1 LSTIGIFNNNNDVA
15 EKLGWKQTEEAMRLD
30 GIKAAMCVG
39 LSAVGLM
46 LAQPASAQYPQKT
59 VKLVTHSSP
68 GGGTDVF
75 LRELIK
81 HLAPIMGTTF
91 VVENVRG
98 GGGAKAIATLASS
111 PADGSIFYGTTP
123 SYINTSLLSKPEKTY
138 EDLDPVVNLF
148 QDPQIV
154 FVRAD
159 SPYKTLKDVVE
170 DAKKRPN
177 QVRVAVSTPGSLD
190 RQIMEQFKAET
201 GTEVAIIT
209 HDGGGDVML
218 SVLNGTGNVGIGEIA
233 ELRGQ
238 IDAKKIR
245 LITTYTEERLP
256 QFTDVPTAKEQGMN
270 LVVRKFRGIAGP
282 KGLPKEIVTAWEQ
295 ATQKVLQDPKFKA
308 WYEKDALVPNYMGQ
322 EAYKKFLADFAEG
335 QKAFFTKYGITTE

>member
-1 LSTIGIFNNNNDVA
+1 MISKIKTALCIGLA
-15 EKLGWKQTEEAMRLD
+15 TA
-30 GIKAAMCVG
+30 G
-39 LSAVGLM
+39 L
-46 LAQPASAQYPQKT
+46 LAQPVLAADYPHKT

-81 HLAPIMGTTF
+81 YLSPIMGVTF

-98 GGGAKAIATLASS
+98 GAGAKAIAYLAES
-111 PADGSIFYGTTP
+111 PADGSVFYGTTP

-138 EDLDPVVNLF
+138 QDLDQVVNLF

-159 SPYKTLKDVVE
+159 SPYKSLKDVVE

-177 QVRVAVSTPGSLD
+177 QVRVGVSTPGSLD
-190 RQIMEQFKAET
+190 RQVMEQLKAET
-201 GTEVAIIT
+201 GTEMTIIT

-218 SVLNGTGNVGIGEIA
+218 SVLNGTSMVGIGEIG

-245 LITTYTEERLP
+245 LITTYTDQRLK
-256 QFTDVPTAKEQGMN
+256 QFPDVPTAKEQGIN
-270 LVVRKFRGIAGP
+270 LVVRKFRGLAGP
-282 KGLPKEIVTAWEQ
+282 KGLPRDVVAAWES
-295 ATQKVLQDPKFKA
+295 AAQKVLEDPKFKEV
-308 WYEKDALVPNYMGQ
+308 YERDALVPDYMNQ
-322 EAYKKFLADFAEG
+322 EEYKKFTAEFAEG

>member
-1 LSTIGIFNNNNDVA
+1 VRLAQIKTAFCIGF
-15 EKLGWKQTEEAMRLD
+15 
-30 GIKAAMCVG
+30 AAVS
-39 LSAVGLM
+39 L
-46 LAQPASAQYPQKT
+46 LAQPALAAEYPHKT

-81 HLAPIMGTTF
+81 HLSPIMGVNF
-91 VVENVRG
+91 AVENVRG
-98 GGGAKAIATLASS
+98 GAGAKAIAHLAGS
-111 PADGSIFYGTTP
+111 PADGSVFYGTTP
-123 SYINTSLLSKPEKTY
+123 SYINTSLLSKPEKTF

-159 SPYKTLKDVVE
+159 SPYKTLKDVVD

-177 QVRVAVSTPGSLD
+177 QVRVGVSTPGSLD
-190 RQIMEQFKAET
+190 RQVMEQLKAET
-201 GTEVAIIT
+201 GTEMTIIT

-218 SVLNGTGNVGIGEIA
+218 SVLNGTSNVGIGEIA

-245 LITTYTEERLP
+245 LITTYTEQRLA
-256 QFTDVPTAKEQGMN
+256 QFPDVPTAKEQGMN

-282 KGLPKEIVTAWEQ
+282 KGLPKDIIAAWET

-308 WYEKDALVPNYMGQ
+308 WYEKDALVPNYIGH
-322 EAYKKFLADFAEG
+322 EDYKKFTAEFAEG

>member
-1 LSTIGIFNNNNDVA
+1 
-15 EKLGWKQTEEAMRLD
+15 MRLAQ
-30 GIKAAMCVG
+30 IKTAFCVG
-39 LSAVGLM
+39 FAAVSL
-46 LAQPASAQYPQKT
+46 LAQPALAAEYPHKT

-81 HLAPIMGTTF
+81 HLSPIMGVTF

-98 GGGAKAIATLASS
+98 GAGAKAMASVTGS
-111 PADGSIFYGTTP
+111 PADGSVFYGTTP
-123 SYINTSLLSKPEKTY
+123 SYINTSILSKPEKTY
-138 EDLDPVVNLF
+138 EDMDPVVNMF

-159 SPYKTLKDVVE
+159 SPYKSLKDVVD

-177 QVRVAVSTPGSLD
+177 QVRVGVSTPGSLD
-190 RQIMEQFKAET
+190 RQIMEQLKAET
-201 GTEVAIIT
+201 STEMTIIT

-218 SVLNGTGNVGIGEIA
+218 SVLNGTSNVGIGEIA

-245 LITTYTEERLP
+245 LITTYTEQRLP
-256 QFTDVPTAKEQGMN
+256 QFADVPTAKEQGMN

-282 KGLPKEIVTAWEQ
+282 KGLPRDVIAAWQ
-295 ATQKVLQDPKFKA
+295 DAAQKVLQEPKFKA
-308 WYEKDALVPNYMGQ
+308 VYEKDALIPAYMDH
-322 EAYKKFLADFAEG
+322 ETYKKFLADFAQG
-335 QKAFFTKYGITTE
+335 QKAFFTKYNITTE

>member
-1 LSTIGIFNNNNDVA
+1 VRLAQIKTAFCIGF
-15 EKLGWKQTEEAMRLD
+15 
-30 GIKAAMCVG
+30 AAVS
-39 LSAVGLM
+39 L
-46 LAQPASAQYPQKT
+46 LAQPALAAEYPHKT

-81 HLAPIMGTTF
+81 HLSPIMGVNF

-98 GGGAKAIATLASS
+98 GAGAKAIAPLAGS
-111 PADGSIFYGTTP
+111 PADGSVFYGTTP
-123 SYINTSLLSKPEKTY
+123 SYINTSLLSKPEKTF

-159 SPYKTLKDVVE
+159 SPYKTLKEVID

-177 QVRVAVSTPGSLD
+177 QVRVGVSTPGSLD
-190 RQIMEQFKAET
+190 RQVMEQLKAET
-201 GTEVAIIT
+201 GTEMTIIT
-209 HDGGGDVML
+209 HDGGGDAML
-218 SVLNGTGNVGIGEIA
+218 SVLNGTSNVGIGEVA

-245 LITTYTEERLP
+245 LITTYTEQRLS
-256 QFTDVPTAKEQGMN
+256 QFPDVPTAKEQGIN

-282 KGLPKEIVTAWEQ
+282 KGLSQDIIAAWET
-295 ATQKVLQDPKFKA
+295 ATQKVLDDPKFKI
-308 WYEKDALVPNYMGQ
+308 WYEKEALVPAYMGHD
-322 EAYKKFLADFAEG
+322 AYKKFTTEFAEG

>member
-1 LSTIGIFNNNNDVA
+1 MKSKLRKILLCAGFAAAALSMPA
-15 EKLGWKQTEEAMRLD
+15 
-30 GIKAAMCVG
+30 
-39 LSAVGLM
+39 
-46 LAQPASAQYPQKT
+46 LAQQYPHKN

-81 HLAPIMGTTF
+81 HLAPIMGVTF
-91 VVENVRG
+91 AVENVRG
-98 GGGAKAIATLASS
+98 GGGAKAMAHLANS

-123 SYINTSLLSKPEKTY
+123 SYINTSLLSKPEKTF
-138 EDLDPVVNLF
+138 EDLEPVVNLF

-159 SPYKTLKDVVE
+159 SPYKNVKDVVD

-177 QVRVAVSTPGSLD
+177 QVRIGVSTPGSLD

-201 GTEVAIIT
+201 RTEVAIIT

-218 SVLNGTGNVGIGEIA
+218 SVLNGTANVGIGEIA

-238 IDAKKIR
+238 IDAGKIR
-245 LITTYTEERLP
+245 LITVYTEQRLP
-256 QFTDVPTAKEQGMN
+256 QFPNVPTAKEQGLN

-282 KGLPKEIVTAWEQ
+282 KGLPKEIVSAWESSI
-295 ATQKVLQDPKFKA
+295 QKVLQDPEFKA
-308 WYEKDALVPNYMGQ
+308 WYEKDALQPDLMDQ
-322 EAYKKFLADFAEG
+322 AEYKKFIADFAQG
-335 QKAFFTKYGITTE
+335 QKAFFAKYNITTD

>member
-1 LSTIGIFNNNNDVA
+1 VRLAQIKTAFCIGF
-15 EKLGWKQTEEAMRLD
+15 
-30 GIKAAMCVG
+30 AAAS
-39 LSAVGLM
+39 L
-46 LAQPASAQYPQKT
+46 LAQPALAAEYPHKT

-81 HLAPIMGTTF
+81 HLSPIMGVTF

-98 GGGAKAIATLASS
+98 GAGAKAMASVAGS

-123 SYINTSLLSKPEKTY
+123 SYINTSILSKPEKTY
-138 EDLDPVVNLF
+138 EDMDPVVNMF

-159 SPYKTLKDVVE
+159 SPYKSLKDVVD

-177 QVRVAVSTPGSLD
+177 QVRVGVSTPGSLD
-190 RQIMEQFKAET
+190 RQIMEQLKAET
-201 GTEVAIIT
+201 GTEMTIIT

-218 SVLNGTGNVGIGEIA
+218 SVLNGTSNVGIGEIA

-238 IDAKKIR
+238 IDAKKLR
-245 LITTYTEERLP
+245 LITTYTEQRLP
-256 QFTDVPTAKEQGMN
+256 QFADVPTAKEQGMN

-282 KGLPKEIVTAWEQ
+282 KGLPRDVIAAWQ
-295 ATQKVLQDPKFKA
+295 DAAQKVLQEPKFKA
-308 WYEKDALVPNYMGQ
+308 VYEKDALIPAYMDH
-322 EAYKKFLADFAEG
+322 ETYKKFLADFAQG
-335 QKAFFTKYGITTE
+335 QKAFFTKYNITTE

>member
-1 LSTIGIFNNNNDVA
+1 
-15 EKLGWKQTEEAMRLD
+15 MRLTQ
-30 GIKAAMCVG
+30 IKTAFCIGFAAVSM
-39 LSAVGLM
+39 M
-46 LAQPASAQYPQKT
+46 AQPALAAEYPHKT

-81 HLAPIMGTTF
+81 HLSPIMGVTF

-98 GGGAKAIATLASS
+98 GAGAKAMASVAGS
-111 PADGSIFYGTTP
+111 PADGSVFYGTTP
-123 SYINTSLLSKPEKTY
+123 SYINTSILSKPDKTY
-138 EDLDPVVNLF
+138 EDMDPVVNMF

-177 QVRVAVSTPGSLD
+177 QVRVGVSTPGSLD
-190 RQIMEQFKAET
+190 RQIMEQLKAET
-201 GTEVAIIT
+201 ATEMTIIT

-218 SVLNGTGNVGIGEIA
+218 SVLNGTSNVGIGEIA

-245 LITTYTEERLP
+245 LITTYTEQRLP
-256 QFTDVPTAKEQGMN
+256 QFADVPTAKEQGMN

-282 KGLPKEIVTAWEQ
+282 KGLPREVIAAWQ
-295 ATQKVLQDPKFKA
+295 DAAQKVLQEPKFKA
-308 WYEKDALVPNYMGQ
+308 VYEKDALIPAYMDH
-322 EAYKKFLADFAEG
+322 ETYKKFLADFAQG
-335 QKAFFTKYGITTE
+335 QKTFFTKYNITTE

>member
-1 LSTIGIFNNNNDVA
+1 VRLSRMKTAFC
-15 EKLGWKQTEEAMRLD
+15 M
-30 GIKAAMCVG
+30 G
-39 LSAVGLM
+39 LAAVGL
-46 LAQPASAQYPQKT
+46 LAQPALAADYPHKT

-81 HLAPIMGTTF
+81 HLSPIMGVTF
-91 VVENVRG
+91 VVENIRG
-98 GGGAKAIATLASS
+98 GGGAKAVAAVAGS
-111 PADGSIFYGTTP
+111 PADGSVFYGTTP
-123 SYINTSLLSKPEKTY
+123 SYINTSLLSKPDKTF

-159 SPYKTLKDVVE
+159 SPYKTLKDVVD

-177 QVRVAVSTPGSLD
+177 QVRVGVSTPGSLD
-190 RQIMEQFKAET
+190 RQVMEQFKAET
-201 GTEVAIIT
+201 GTEVTIIT

-218 SVLNGTGNVGIGEIA
+218 SVLNGTSTVGIGEIA

-245 LITTYTEERLP
+245 LITTYTEGRLP
-256 QFTDVPTAKEQGMN
+256 QFPDVPTAKEQGMN

-282 KGLPKEIVTAWEQ
+282 KGLPKDIVAAWE
-295 ATQKVLQDPKFKA
+295 TSIQKVLEDPKFKA
-308 WYEKDALVPNYMGQ
+308 WYEKDALVPTYMDQ
-322 EAYKKFLADFAEG
+322 AAYKKFTAEFAEG

>member
-1 LSTIGIFNNNNDVA
+1 VRLSRMKTAFC
-15 EKLGWKQTEEAMRLD
+15 M
-30 GIKAAMCVG
+30 G
-39 LSAVGLM
+39 LAAVGL
-46 LAQPASAQYPQKT
+46 LAQPALAADYPHKT

-81 HLAPIMGTTF
+81 HLSPIMG
-91 VVENVRG
+91 VENIRG
-98 GGGAKAIATLASS
+98 GGGAKAVAAVAGS

-123 SYINTSLLSKPEKTY
+123 SYINTSLLSKPDKTF

-159 SPYKTLKDVVE
+159 SPYKTLKDVVD

-177 QVRVAVSTPGSLD
+177 QVRVGVSTPGSLD
-190 RQIMEQFKAET
+190 RQVMEQFKAET
-201 GTEVAIIT
+201 GTEVTIIT

-218 SVLNGTGNVGIGEIA
+218 SVLNGTSTVGIGEIA

-245 LITTYTEERLP
+245 LITTYTEGRLP
-256 QFTDVPTAKEQGMN
+256 QFPDVPTAKEQGMN

-282 KGLPKEIVTAWEQ
+282 KGLPKDIVAAWE
-295 ATQKVLQDPKFKA
+295 TSIQKVLEDPKFKA
-308 WYEKDALVPNYMGQ
+308 WYEKDALVPTYMDQ
-322 EAYKKFLADFAEG
+322 AAYKKFTAEFAEG

>member
-1 LSTIGIFNNNNDVA
+1 VRLAQIKTAFCIGF
-15 EKLGWKQTEEAMRLD
+15 
-30 GIKAAMCVG
+30 AAVS
-39 LSAVGLM
+39 L
-46 LAQPASAQYPQKT
+46 LAQPALAAEYPHKT

-81 HLAPIMGTTF
+81 HLSPIMGVTF

-98 GGGAKAIATLASS
+98 GAGAKAMASVAGS

-123 SYINTSLLSKPEKTY
+123 SYINTSILSKPEKTY
-138 EDLDPVVNLF
+138 EDMDPVVNMF

-159 SPYKTLKDVVE
+159 SPYKSLKDVVD

-177 QVRVAVSTPGSLD
+177 QVRVGVSTPGSLD
-190 RQIMEQFKAET
+190 RQIMEQLKAET
-201 GTEVAIIT
+201 GTEMTIIT

-218 SVLNGTGNVGIGEIA
+218 SVLNGTSNVGIGEIA

-245 LITTYTEERLP
+245 LITTYTEQRLP
-256 QFTDVPTAKEQGMN
+256 QFADVPTAKEQGMN

-282 KGLPKEIVTAWEQ
+282 KGLPRDVIAAWQ
-295 ATQKVLQDPKFKA
+295 DAAQKVLQEPKFKA
-308 WYEKDALVPNYMGQ
+308 VYEKDALIPAYMDH
-322 EAYKKFLADFAEG
+322 ETYKKFLADFAQG
-335 QKAFFTKYGITTE
+335 QKAFFTKYNITTE

>member
-1 LSTIGIFNNNNDVA
+1 M
-15 EKLGWKQTEEAMRLD
+15 KLAR
-30 GIKAAMCVG
+30 IKIALYVG
-39 LSAVGLM
+39 FTAVGL
-46 LAQPASAQYPQKT
+46 LAQPAFAAQYPHKT
-59 VKLVTHSSP
+59 VKLITHSSP

-81 HLAPIMGTTF
+81 HLSPLMGVTF

-98 GGGAKAIATLASS
+98 GAGAKAMANVAGS
-111 PADGSIFYGTTP
+111 PADGSVFYGTTP
-123 SYINTSLLSKPEKTY
+123 SYINTSILSKPEKTY
-138 EDLDPVVNLF
+138 EDMDPVVNMF

-159 SPYKTLKDVVE
+159 SSYKTLKDVVE

-177 QVRVAVSTPGSLD
+177 QVRVGVSTPGSLD

-201 GTEVAIIT
+201 GTEMTIIT

-218 SVLNGTGNVGIGEIA
+218 SVLNGTSHVGIGEIA

-245 LITTYTEERLP
+245 LITTYTEQRLP
-256 QFTDVPTAKEQGMN
+256 QFGDVPTAKEQGMN

-282 KGLPKEIVTAWEQ
+282 KGLPRDVVAAWED
-295 ATQKVLQDPKFKA
+295 AAQKVLQDPKFKA
-308 WYEKDALVPNYMGQ
+308 VYERDALIPAYMDQ
-322 EAYKKFLADFAEG
+322 ETYKKFLVDFAQG
-335 QKAFFTKYGITTE
+335 QKTFFTKYNITTE

>member
-1 LSTIGIFNNNNDVA
+1 
-15 EKLGWKQTEEAMRLD
+15 MRLAQ
-30 GIKAAMCVG
+30 IKKAFCIGFAAV
-39 LSAVGLM
+39 SLM
-46 LAQPASAQYPQKT
+46 AQPALAAEYPHKT

-75 LRELIK
+75 LREMIK
-81 HLAPIMGTTF
+81 HLSPIMGVNF
-91 VVENVRG
+91 AVENVRG
-98 GGGAKAIATLASS
+98 GAGAKAIAYLAGS
-111 PADGSIFYGTTP
+111 PADGSVFYGTTP
-123 SYINTSLLSKPEKTY
+123 SYINTSLLSKPEKTF

-148 QDPQIV
+148 QDPQIL

-159 SPYKTLKDVVE
+159 SSYKTLKDVLE

-177 QVRVAVSTPGSLD
+177 QVRVGVSTPGSLD
-190 RQIMEQFKAET
+190 RQVMEQFKAET
-201 GTEVAIIT
+201 GTEVIIIT

-218 SVLNGTGNVGIGEIA
+218 SVLNGTSNVGMGEIA

-245 LITTYTEERLP
+245 LITAFTEQRLS
-256 QFTDVPTAKEQGMN
+256 QFPDVPTAKEQGLN

-282 KGLPKEIVTAWEQ
+282 KGLPREIVATWEDSI
-295 ATQKVLQDPKFKA
+295 QKVLQDPKFKA
-308 WYEKDALVPNYMGQ
+308 WYEKDALIPAYMDQ
-322 EAYKKFLADFAEG
+322 ATYKKFIPEFAEG

>member
-1 LSTIGIFNNNNDVA
+1 MVKLTQIKTALCIG
-15 EKLGWKQTEEAMRLD
+15 L
-30 GIKAAMCVG
+30 AAAG
-39 LSAVGLM
+39 LLV
-46 LAQPASAQYPQKT
+46 QPALAEYPHKT

-81 HLAPIMGTTF
+81 HLSPIMGVTF
-91 VVENVRG
+91 AVENVRG
-98 GGGAKAIATLASS
+98 GAGAKAVAHLANS

-123 SYINTSLLSKPEKTY
+123 SYINTSLLSKPEKTF

-159 SPYKTLKDVVE
+159 SPYKTLKDVIE

-177 QVRVAVSTPGSLD
+177 QVRVGVSTPGSLD
-190 RQIMEQFKAET
+190 RQVMEQLKADT
-201 GTEVAIIT
+201 NTEVTIIT

-218 SVLNGTGNVGIGEIA
+218 SVLNGTANVGIGEVA

-238 IDAKKIR
+238 IDAGKIR
-245 LITTYTEERLP
+245 LITTYTNQRLK
-256 QFTDVPTAKEQGMN
+256 QFPDVPTAKEQGIN

-282 KGLPKEIVTAWEQ
+282 KGLPKEVVSAWEDSI
-295 ATQKVLQDPKFKA
+295 QKVLESPNFKA
-308 WYEKDALVPNYMGQ
+308 WYEKDALVPDYMNQ
-322 EAYKKFLADFAEG
+322 EEYKKFTAEFAEG
-335 QKAFFTKYGITTE
+335 QKAFFQKYGITTD

>member
-1 LSTIGIFNNNNDVA
+1 VKIFNIKTALCAGLAAVA
-15 EKLGWKQTEEAMRLD
+15 
-30 GIKAAMCVG
+30 
-39 LSAVGLM
+39 LM
-46 LAQPASAQYPQKT
+46 AQPVLAADYPHKT

-81 HLAPIMGTTF
+81 HLAPITGVTY

-98 GGGAKAIATLASS
+98 GAGAKAMAYMAGS
-111 PADGSIFYGTTP
+111 PADGSVFYGTTP

-159 SPYKTLKDVVE
+159 SPYKSLKDVVE
-170 DAKKRPN
+170 DAKKNPN
-177 QVRVAVSTPGSLD
+177 KVRVGVSTPGSLD
-190 RQIMEQFKAET
+190 RQVMEQLKAET
-201 GTEVAIIT
+201 GTEMTIIT

-218 SVLNGTGNVGIGEIA
+218 SVLNGTSTVGIGEIA

-238 IDAKKIR
+238 IDAKKVR
-245 LITTYTEERLP
+245 LITTYTDERLP
-256 QFTDVPTAKEQGMN
+256 QFADVPTAKEQGIN

-282 KGLPKEIVTAWEQ
+282 KGLPREIVAHWED
-295 ATQKVLQDPKFKA
+295 ATQKVLQSPEFKA
-308 WYEKDALVPNYMGQ
+308 VYEKDALIPSFMNQ
-322 EAYKKFLADFAEG
+322 EQYKKFLAAFAED

>member
-1 LSTIGIFNNNNDVA
+1 VRLTQIKTAFCIGF
-15 EKLGWKQTEEAMRLD
+15 
-30 GIKAAMCVG
+30 AAVSM
-39 LSAVGLM
+39 M
-46 LAQPASAQYPQKT
+46 AQPALAAEYPHKT

-81 HLAPIMGTTF
+81 HLSPIMGVTF

-98 GGGAKAIATLASS
+98 GAGAKAMASVAGS
-111 PADGSIFYGTTP
+111 PADGSVFYGTTP
-123 SYINTSLLSKPEKTY
+123 SYINTSILSKPDKTY
-138 EDLDPVVNLF
+138 EDMDPVVNMF

-177 QVRVAVSTPGSLD
+177 QVRVGVSTPGSLD
-190 RQIMEQFKAET
+190 RQIMEQLKAET
-201 GTEVAIIT
+201 ATEMTIIT

-218 SVLNGTGNVGIGEIA
+218 SVLNGTSNVGIGEIA

-245 LITTYTEERLP
+245 LITTYTEQRLP
-256 QFTDVPTAKEQGMN
+256 QFADVPTAKEQGMN

-282 KGLPKEIVTAWEQ
+282 KGLPREVIAAWQ
-295 ATQKVLQDPKFKA
+295 DAAQKVLQEPKFKA
-308 WYEKDALVPNYMGQ
+308 VYEKDALIPAYMDH
-322 EAYKKFLADFAEG
+322 ETYKKFLADFAQG
-335 QKAFFTKYGITTE
+335 QKAFFTKYNITTE

>member
-1 LSTIGIFNNNNDVA
+1 MN
-15 EKLGWKQTEEAMRLD
+15 KEETVTFSRL
-30 GIKAAMCVG
+30 KTAFCAG
-39 LSAVGLM
+39 LAFAGL
-46 LAQPASAQYPQKT
+46 LVQPALAAEYPHKT

-81 HLAPIMGTTF
+81 HLSPIMNVTF

-98 GGGAKAIATLASS
+98 GAGAKAVAYLAGS
-111 PADGSIFYGTTP
+111 PADGSVFYGTTP
-123 SYINTSLLSKPEKTY
+123 SYINTSLLSKPEKTF

-177 QVRVAVSTPGSLD
+177 QVRVGVSTPGSLD
-190 RQIMEQFKAET
+190 RQVMEQLKAET
-201 GTEVAIIT
+201 GTEMTIIT

-218 SVLNGTGNVGIGEIA
+218 SVLNGTSNVGIGEVA

-245 LITTYTEERLP
+245 VITTYTEQRLT
-256 QFTDVPTAKEQGMN
+256 QFPDVPTAREQGMN

-282 KGLPKEIVTAWEQ
+282 KGLPREIVAAWED

-308 WYEKDALVPNYMGQ
+308 WYEKDALIPAYMDQ
-322 EAYKKFLADFAEG
+322 AAYKKFIADFAEG

>member
-1 LSTIGIFNNNNDVA
+1 MGWQGEDPDRRQEETMKSKLRKILLCAGFAAAALSTPA
-15 EKLGWKQTEEAMRLD
+15 
-30 GIKAAMCVG
+30 
-39 LSAVGLM
+39 
-46 LAQPASAQYPQKT
+46 LAQQYPHKN

-81 HLAPIMGTTF
+81 HLAPIMGVTF
-91 VVENVRG
+91 AVENVRG
-98 GGGAKAIATLASS
+98 GGGAKAMAHLANS
-111 PADGSIFYGTTP
+111 PADGSTFYGTTP
-123 SYINTSLLSKPEKTY
+123 SYINTSLLSKPEKTF
-138 EDLDPVVNLF
+138 EDLEPVVNLF

-159 SPYKTLKDVVE
+159 SPYKNVKDVVD

-177 QVRVAVSTPGSLD
+177 QVRIGVSTPGSLD

-218 SVLNGTGNVGIGEIA
+218 SVLNGTANVGIGEIA

-238 IDAKKIR
+238 IDAGKIR
-245 LITTYTEERLP
+245 LITVYTEQRLP
-256 QFTDVPTAKEQGMN
+256 QFPNVPTAKEQGLN

-282 KGLPKEIVTAWEQ
+282 KGLPKEIVSAWESSI
-295 ATQKVLQDPKFKA
+295 QKVLQDPEFKA
-308 WYEKDALVPNYMGQ
+308 WYEKDALQPDLMDQ
-322 EAYKKFLADFAEG
+322 AEYKKFIADFAQG
-335 QKAFFTKYGITTE
+335 QKAFFAKYNITTD

>member
-1 LSTIGIFNNNNDVA
+1 MIS
-15 EKLGWKQTEEAMRLD
+15 K
-30 GIKAAMCVG
+30 IKTALCVG
-39 LSAVGLM
+39 LAAAGL
-46 LAQPASAQYPQKT
+46 LAQPVLAAEYPHKT

-81 HLAPIMGTTF
+81 HLSPIMGVTF

-98 GGGAKAIATLASS
+98 GAGAKAIAYLAGS
-111 PADGSIFYGTTP
+111 PADGSVFYGTTP
-123 SYINTSLLSKPEKTY
+123 SYINTSLLSKPEKTF

-159 SPYKTLKDVVE
+159 SPYKALKDVVE

-177 QVRVAVSTPGSLD
+177 QVRVGVSTPGSLD
-190 RQIMEQFKAET
+190 RQVMEQLKAET
-201 GTEVAIIT
+201 GTEMTIIT

-218 SVLNGTGNVGIGEIA
+218 SVLNGTSTVGIGEIA

-245 LITTYTEERLP
+245 LITTYTEQRLK
-256 QFTDVPTAKEQGMN
+256 QFPDVPTAKEQGIN

-282 KGLPKEIVTAWEQ
+282 KGLPREVVAAWED
-295 ATQKVLQDPKFKA
+295 AARKVLEEPKFKA
-308 WYEKDALVPNYMGQ
+308 VYERDALVPDYMNQ
-322 EAYKKFLADFAEG
+322 EQYKKFTADFAEG

>member
-1 LSTIGIFNNNNDVA
+1 VRLARIKTAFCIGF
-15 EKLGWKQTEEAMRLD
+15 
-30 GIKAAMCVG
+30 AAVS
-39 LSAVGLM
+39 L
-46 LAQPASAQYPQKT
+46 LAQPALAAEYPHKT

-81 HLAPIMGTTF
+81 HLSPIMGVNF
-91 VVENVRG
+91 AVENIRG
-98 GGGAKAIATLASS
+98 GAGAKAIAYLAGS
-111 PADGSIFYGTTP
+111 PADGSVFYGTTP
-123 SYINTSLLSKPEKTY
+123 SYINTSLLSKPEKTF

-159 SPYKTLKDVVE
+159 SPYKTLKDVVD

-177 QVRVAVSTPGSLD
+177 QVRVGVSTPGSLD
-190 RQIMEQFKAET
+190 RQVMEQFKAET
-201 GTEVAIIT
+201 GSEMTIIT

-218 SVLNGTGNVGIGEIA
+218 SVLNGTSNVGIGEIA

-245 LITTYTEERLP
+245 LITTYTEQRLA
-256 QFTDVPTAKEQGMN
+256 QFPDVPTAKEQGMN

-282 KGLPKEIVTAWEQ
+282 KGLPKDIIEAWET

-308 WYEKDALVPNYMGQ
+308 WYEKDALVPAYIGH
-322 EAYKKFLADFAEG
+322 EDYKKFTAEFAEG

>member
-1 LSTIGIFNNNNDVA
+1 
-15 EKLGWKQTEEAMRLD
+15 MRLAQ
-30 GIKAAMCVG
+30 IKKAFCIAFAAV
-39 LSAVGLM
+39 SLM
-46 LAQPASAQYPQKT
+46 AQPALAAEYPHKT

-75 LRELIK
+75 LREMIK
-81 HLAPIMGTTF
+81 HLSPIMGVNF
-91 VVENVRG
+91 AVENVRG
-98 GGGAKAIATLASS
+98 GAGAKAIAYLAGS
-111 PADGSIFYGTTP
+111 PADGSVFYGTTP
-123 SYINTSLLSKPEKTY
+123 SYINTSLLSKPEKTF

-148 QDPQIV
+148 QDPQIL

-159 SPYKTLKDVVE
+159 SSYKTLKDVLE

-177 QVRVAVSTPGSLD
+177 QVRVGVSTPGSLD
-190 RQIMEQFKAET
+190 RQVMEQFKAET
-201 GTEVAIIT
+201 GTEVIIIT

-218 SVLNGTGNVGIGEIA
+218 SVLNGTSNVGMGEIA

-245 LITTYTEERLP
+245 LITAFTEQRLS
-256 QFTDVPTAKEQGMN
+256 QFPDVPTAKEQGLN

-282 KGLPKEIVTAWEQ
+282 KGLPREIVATWEDSI
-295 ATQKVLQDPKFKA
+295 QKVLQDPKFKA
-308 WYEKDALVPNYMGQ
+308 WYEKDALIPAYMDQ
-322 EAYKKFLADFAEG
+322 ATYKKFIPEFAEG

>member
-1 LSTIGIFNNNNDVA
+1 MKTVL
-15 EKLGWKQTEEAMRLD
+15 
-30 GIKAAMCVG
+30 CVG
-39 LSAVGLM
+39 LTAVGL
-46 LAQPASAQYPQKT
+46 LAQSALAAEYPHKT

-75 LRELIK
+75 LRELVK
-81 HLAPIMGTTF
+81 HLSPIMGVNF
-91 VVENVRG
+91 AVENVRG
-98 GGGAKAIATLASS
+98 GAGAKAVAYLANS
-111 PADGSIFYGTTP
+111 PADGSVFYGTTP

-138 EDLDPVVNLF
+138 QDLDPVVNLF

-159 SPYKTLKDVVE
+159 SPYKNLKEVVE

-190 RQIMEQFKAET
+190 RQVMEQLKAET
-201 GTEVAIIT
+201 GTEMTIIT

-218 SVLNGTGNVGIGEIA
+218 SVLNGTANVGIGEVA

-238 IDAKKIR
+238 IDAGKIR
-245 LITTYTEERLP
+245 LITTYTNQRLK
-256 QFTDVPTAKEQGMN
+256 QFPDVPTAKEQGIN

-282 KGLPKEIVTAWEQ
+282 KGLPRDVVSAWENSI
-295 ATQKVLQDPKFKA
+295 QKVLESPDFKA
-308 WYEKDALVPNYMGQ
+308 WYEKDALVPDYMNQ
-322 EAYKKFLADFAEG
+322 EEYKKFTAEFAEG
-335 QKAFFTKYGITTE
+335 QKDFFQKYGITTD